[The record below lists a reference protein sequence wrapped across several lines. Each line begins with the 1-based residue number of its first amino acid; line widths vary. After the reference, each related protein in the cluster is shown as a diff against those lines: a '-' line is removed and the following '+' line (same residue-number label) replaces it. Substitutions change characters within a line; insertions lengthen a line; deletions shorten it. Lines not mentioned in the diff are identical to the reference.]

1 MNKTVIIGSGFS
13 SGVLTKVLDQNSN
26 LLIFDKSRGP
36 GGRSSTR
43 RVENIGLFDHG
54 LQYIS
59 PTIKEFDFFLNQN
72 LKSSIKEWSGNF
84 HVFEDNKTIDS
95 KKYIGKLGNNSFV
108 KDLLSTKVEYL
119 KELIGLERRNN
130 KWTLQFKDKD
140 TQDCERLI
148 LTIPLE
154 QCQKI
159 TNPLN
164 LGLNFEGSMEPN
176 LTAMIA
182 FDKPLEISSVGIKF
196 QKNPILGWAGN
207 ESSKLRIGNN
217 KNLELWTLQSSLN
230 FAKKYCHIYRDKKE
244 EVLELMIQEFFTLL
258 KIKNVE
264 TSYRDL
270 HGWLYAFKNQ
280 DFSKRFYWNK
290 DINLGICGDWMSGPK
305 AEDAWNSAA
314 LLANQI
320 NSS

>member
-1 MNKTVIIGSGFS
+1 MSEKTIIIGAGFAS
-13 SGVLTKVLDQNSN
+13 ATLSNLINDQN
-26 LLIFDKSRGP
+26 LMVFDKGRGP

-84 HVFEDNKTIDS
+84 HVFEDSKTIDS
-95 KKYIGKLGNNSFV
+95 KKYIGKLGNNIFV

-119 KELIGLERRNN
+119 KELVGLKRRNN
-130 KWTLQFKDKD
+130 KWALQFKDKD
-140 TQDCERLI
+140 TQDCERVI

-159 TNPLN
+159 INPLN
-164 LGLNFEGSMEPN
+164 LDLTFEGSMEPN

-182 FDKPLEISSVGIKF
+182 FNKPLEISSVGIKF
-196 QKNPILGWAGN
+196 QKNSILRWAGN

-217 KNLELWTLQSSLN
+217 ENLELWTLQSSLD
-230 FAKKYCHIYRDKKE
+230 FAKKYCHVYRDKKE
-244 EVLELMIQEFFTLL
+244 KVLELMIQEFFTLL

-264 TSYRDL
+264 TSYKDI
-270 HGWLYAFKNQ
+270 HGWLYAFKSEG
-280 DFSKRFYWNK
+280 FSNRFYWNK
-290 DINLGICGDWMSGPK
+290 DINLGICGDWMCGSK
-305 AEDAWNSAA
+305 VEDAWSSAT